1 MLNQKVCLRKYVE
14 KYVENE
20 TFNSN
25 FHQKNKKRE
34 REELKHNPTSKTFFL
49 KHLKMV

>member
-1 MLNQKVCLRKYVE
+1 MKSLTL
-14 KYVENE
+14 
-20 TFNSN
+20 TFT
-25 FHQKNKKRE
+25 KKTKKKE

>member
-1 MLNQKVCLRKYVE
+1 MKSLTL
-14 KYVENE
+14 
-20 TFNSN
+20 TFT
-25 FHQKNKKRE
+25 KKTKKERE